1 MATAH
6 AVVLRMLRILRV
18 LLVLRTLRVLLV
30 LLVLLVLRR
39 TGGGGT
45 KVDLRRHAH
54 LHLLRHHLRR
64 QPAGLRSVHGEYASG
79 HMHGGLLLVGEAPSR
94 HGTSH
99 ELHAAVGEVAAL
111 HLLLLPHGDRL
122 RLQRARGASWK
133 GGWKE
138 EGTHMRICILYTCT

>member
-6 AVVLRMLRILRV
+6 VVVLQM
-18 LLVLRTLRVLLV
+18 LRTLQVLLV

-54 LHLLRHHLRR
+54 LHLLRYYLRR
-64 QPAGLRSVHGEYASG
+64 QPAELRSVHGGYASRR
-79 HMHGGLLLVGEAPSR
+79 MHGGLLLAGDVPPR
-94 HGTSH
+94 HGTSNG
-99 ELHAAVGEVAAL
+99 LYAAVGEVASL

-122 RLQRARGASWK
+122 RLQRVKSASWK